1 MLRLRMIWKAHD
13 SRPAPHLTWQVD
25 AEAEEA
31 GARRPG
37 LGSQRAGQK
46 TRPRLDYEER
56 RRRVGPARAPRCGQ
70 VSISRTI
77 LLHMAGKMSP
87 ACPPE
92 LPNPS
97 PQPRFTWALQ
107 TPAGSSALARCDVE
121 FQCLREL
128 CCSWSCG
135 WGFLAPCARHAMILG
150 AFGA

>member
-1 MLRLRMIWKAHD
+1 VQAADRLPLQVRLPNQATNTLSPRERVPAKERESERQALAEHSLRGDNALAR
-13 SRPAPHLTWQVD
+13 SRSTTHLTWQVD

-31 GARRPG
+31 GTWRPSR
-37 LGSQRAGQK
+37 GSQRAGQK

-92 LPNPS
+92 LPHPR
-97 PQPRFTWALQ
+97 PQPRFT
-107 TPAGSSALARCDVE
+107 
-121 FQCLREL
+121 
-128 CCSWSCG
+128 
-135 WGFLAPCARHAMILG
+135 
-150 AFGA
+150 